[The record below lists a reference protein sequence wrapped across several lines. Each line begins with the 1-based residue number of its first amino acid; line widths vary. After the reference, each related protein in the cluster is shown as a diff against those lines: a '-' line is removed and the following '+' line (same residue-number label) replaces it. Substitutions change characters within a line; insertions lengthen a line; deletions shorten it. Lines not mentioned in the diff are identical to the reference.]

1 MTRPTTDVMEAKPSW
16 LPTQNKYK
24 RRENQKE
31 KAMERP
37 DNKIPFLIHSFP
49 RSKSCCLFELLDSH
63 NQNHFDILAE
73 RLIPIDIVVA
83 LLGLGDKIFNH
94 GANDLNHQ
102 LQEIAATT
110 ERSEIKS
117 SQELPRSV

>member
-63 NQNHFDILAE
+63 NQNLKIETSFFSVTFNISKFIGRQKLKQRNMQSNHSNSAVA
-73 RLIPIDIVVA
+73 RVAIPRKSWQP
-83 LLGLGDKIFNH
+83 DKY
-94 GANDLNHQ
+94 
-102 LQEIAATT
+102 
-110 ERSEIKS
+110 
-117 SQELPRSV
+117 